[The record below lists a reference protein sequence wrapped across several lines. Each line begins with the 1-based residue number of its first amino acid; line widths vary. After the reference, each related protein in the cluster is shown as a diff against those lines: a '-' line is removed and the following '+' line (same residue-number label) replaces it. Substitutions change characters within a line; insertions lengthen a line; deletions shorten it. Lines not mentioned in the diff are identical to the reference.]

1 MDSLLNFE
9 TVKYYNAER
18 FEVGRY
24 DEAIV
29 KYQVAEFKVS
39 ASLNLLN
46 LSQNLVITIG
56 LLAGC
61 LLCAHKVTLGEF
73 GVGDFI
79 LFVTYINQLY
89 GPVGYY
95 LIISEFFS
103 FFIKKKKFL
112 FLIIIS
118 HDF

>member
-18 FEVGRY
+18 FEAKRY
-24 DEAIV
+24 DDAIV
-29 KYQVAEFKVS
+29 KYQVADYKVS
-39 ASLNLLN
+39 ASLNMLN
-46 LSQNLVITIG
+46 LCQNLVITGG

-61 LLCAHKVTLGEF
+61 LMCAWKVTRGDF

-89 GPVGYY
+89 GPVR
-95 LIISEFFS
+95 L
-103 FFIKKKKFL
+103 K
-112 FLIIIS
+112 
-118 HDF
+118 

>member
-18 FEVGRY
+18 FEVRRY
-24 DEAIV
+24 DEAIL
-29 KYQVAEFKVS
+29 KFQVADYKVS

-56 LLAGC
+56 LLVGC
-61 LLCAHKVTLGEF
+61 LLCAWKVTRGEF
-73 GVGDFI
+73 KIGDFI

-89 GPVGYY
+89 TPVS
-95 LIISEFFS
+95 LND
-103 FFIKKKKFL
+103 
-112 FLIIIS
+112 FLINL
-118 HDF
+118 

>member
-9 TVKYYNAER
+9 TVKYYNAEQ
-18 FEVGRY
+18 FEIRRY

-29 KYQVAEFKVS
+29 KFQVADYKVS
-39 ASLNLLN
+39 ATLNMLN

-61 LLCAHKVTLGEF
+61 LLCAWKVARGDF
-73 GVGDFI
+73 RVGDFI

-89 GPVGYY
+89 GPVG
-95 LIISEFFS
+95 
-103 FFIKKKKFL
+103 
-112 FLIIIS
+112 
-118 HDF
+118 